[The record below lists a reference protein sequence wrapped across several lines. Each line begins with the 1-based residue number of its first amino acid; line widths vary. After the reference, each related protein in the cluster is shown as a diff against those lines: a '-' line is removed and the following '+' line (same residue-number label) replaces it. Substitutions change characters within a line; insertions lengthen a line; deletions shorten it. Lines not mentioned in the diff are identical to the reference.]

1 MIEEPMQPVALDDKE
16 EEEEKE
22 KEKGMITGAEV
33 EVGVDLE
40 TTKKRKTRERDQEG
54 EEEEKEKN
62 FKIKNNSN
70 TNDIAATTTRKSDDD
85 SSLPSSHAVPA
96 LELPPF
102 AQHSGN
108 AVAPM
113 VQPPL
118 LLDQV
123 QQLLAQ
129 QHLIQLQNIQ
139 QQFALQQQEL
149 VRNPPK
155 DFVQAFQLL
164 QHLQA
169 QATYNFTASASAN
182 AAAVMMNPATSSA
195 VVPSLLNP
203 LSLAMNGGNI
213 NNDVTPLIN
222 KLKEYQKELEMKE
235 KLLNEHTLYKH
246 ANKKLDNIS
255 IKSIMSQHL
264 EGTVDRE
271 TGEEKKGDA
280 EEAGIAPKARATRV
294 ETTKKRM
301 PSLKEKG
308 GTLTSK
314 IAIREEGSRFVYGR
328 TCGVQGCEVLCE
340 KSRSLVGVVQ
350 QCCEM
355 HKREDRFM
363 LKGREGIFRWCFYC
377 HRPQYIEEFSPSSK
391 SICTEK
397 FALRKER
404 RKLASQKQKLLAE
417 ASKSQTAMHQQQV
430 LETMQ
435 SNQSKAS
442 TKEKEKLPR
451 TSEEIEAM
459 QALCDIVA
467 DEERRE
473 NEEKESEEKKELSQ
487 KQPSE
492 KDNREI

>member
-1 MIEEPMQPVALDDKE
+1 MQPVALDKE

-22 KEKGMITGAEV
+22 KGAITGTEV
-33 EVGVDLE
+33 EVDLE

-54 EEEEKEKN
+54 EEEEEKKI
-62 FKIKNNSN
+62 KIKNNSN
-70 TNDIAATTTRKSDDD
+70 TNDITATTTRKSDDD

-123 QQLLAQ
+123 QQLLAH

-139 QQFALQQQEL
+139 QQFALQRQEL

-169 QATYNFTASASAN
+169 QATYNFNLTASASAN
-182 AAAVMMNPATSSA
+182 AGAVMMNPATSAA
-195 VVPSLLNP
+195 VVPSLLDP

-222 KLKEYQKELEMKE
+222 ELKEYQKELEMKE
-235 KLLNEHTLYKH
+235 KLLNEHMLYKH

-271 TGEEKKGDA
+271 TGGEKEGDA

-294 ETTKKRM
+294 ETTKKRT

-308 GTLTSK
+308 GTLMSK
-314 IAIREEGSRFVYGR
+314 IAIRKEGSRFVYGR

-355 HKREDRFM
+355 HKREDGFV

-377 HRPQYIEEFSPSSK
+377 HRPQHIEEFSPSSK

-404 RKLASQKQKLLAE
+404 RKLASQKQKLSAE
-417 ASKSQTAMHQQQV
+417 ASKSQTAMHQQLV
-430 LETMQ
+430 LKTMQ

-467 DEERRE
+467 DEGRRE

-487 KQPSE
+487 KQLSE

>member
-1 MIEEPMQPVALDDKE
+1 MIEEPMQPPVALDKE
-16 EEEEKE
+16 EEKEEEK
-22 KEKGMITGAEV
+22 GAINGAEV
-33 EVGVDLE
+33 EVDLE
-40 TTKKRKTRERDQEG
+40 TTKKRKARERNQ
-54 EEEEKEKN
+54 EEEKEKN
-62 FKIKNNSN
+62 FKIKNKN
-70 TNDIAATTTRKSDDD
+70 
-85 SSLPSSHAVPA
+85 AVPA

-102 AQHSGN
+102 AQHSEN

-123 QQLLAQ
+123 QQLLAH
-129 QHLIQLQNIQ
+129 QHMIQLQNIQ

-182 AAAVMMNPATSSA
+182 AAAVMMNPATSAA

-222 KLKEYQKELEMKE
+222 ELKEYQKELEMKE
-235 KLLNEHTLYKH
+235 KLLNEHTSYKH

-271 TGEEKKGDA
+271 TGEEKEGDA
-280 EEAGIAPKARATRV
+280 EEAGIAPKARATHV
-294 ETTKKRM
+294 ETTKKRT
-301 PSLKEKG
+301 PRLKEKG

-355 HKREDRFM
+355 HKREDGFM

-404 RKLASQKQKLLAE
+404 RKLASQKQKLLA
-417 ASKSQTAMHQQQV
+417 AAAKSQTAMLQQQV

-451 TSEEIEAM
+451 TSEEKEAI